1 MESIACLYLC
11 LMNIGNESVRLKLGT
26 ETKTMMFRNHL
37 PIQVAIWVVHYS
49 FKSTPKHIVI
59 LSWFSVYIYMYM
71 MRVCVYIYY
80 LIIGLS
86 YVYIL
91 NKIHEKLDNSATD
104 SFI

>member
-1 MESIACLYLC
+1 
-11 LMNIGNESVRLKLGT
+11 
-26 ETKTMMFRNHL
+26 
-37 PIQVAIWVVHYS
+37 
-49 FKSTPKHIVI
+49 
-59 LSWFSVYIYMYM
+59 MYM